1 MLKILDEFI
10 FRLSAKRHLKVA
22 VRERRFVTY
31 KKAKSVFL
39 LFESDFL
46 EKNKE
51 MRSIIQS
58 LQQDGKKVVAWGFL
72 DKKDVSTSLMPDF
85 RVLNHEQTNFFD
97 CPKSMFLSELDAL
110 EFDLL
115 IDLTLQP
122 ILPLQYMALYAKASC
137 KVGIRK
143 SELQLYDFILE
154 VDGLL
159 AEKEAIGEKL
169 DQKELF
175 NQIIFYLKSIQSSD

>member
-10 FRLSAKRHLKVA
+10 FRFTAKRHLKVA

-31 KKAKSVFL
+31 KKAKTIFL
-39 LFESDFL
+39 LFESDYL

-51 MRSIIQS
+51 IRSIIQS

-72 DKKDVSTSLMPDF
+72 DKKNVSTSLMPDF
-85 RVLNHEQTNFFD
+85 RVLNQEQTNLLD
-97 CPKSMFLSELDAL
+97 IPKSMFLNEIEDL

-115 IDLTLQP
+115 IDLTLKP
-122 ILPLQYMALYAKASC
+122 ILPLQYLALYAKASC

-143 SELQLYDFILE
+143 SDFQLYDFILDVE
-154 VDGLL
+154 GLVAKK
-159 AEKEAIGEKL
+159 AEEGEQL
-169 DQKELF
+169 DQTYLF
-175 NQIIFYLKSIQSSD
+175 NQIIFYLKSIQTSD